1 MRCGWA
7 ICGPSLSVQVR
18 SDLAFGLGQG
28 ALVGLTLLMAVY
40 GPRSGQPAAL
50 IPLGAQELNRAFAF
64 AEAERAPLMQVDTN
78 TGRLII
84 IAPSSGSLLRAVM
97 NGFLPISAGP
107 VGCADIENR
116 SQA

>member
-1 MRCGWA
+1 MQARA
-7 ICGPSLSVQVR
+7 
-18 SDLAFGLGQG
+18 DLAFGLGQG
-28 ALVGLTLLMAVY
+28 ALVGLVLLAAVF

-64 AEAERAPLMQVDTN
+64 AEAERAPLMQVDAN

-84 IAPSSGSLLRAVM
+84 IAPSTAGLLRAVM
-97 NGFLPISAGP
+97 HGFLPISAGP
-107 VGCADIENR
+107 AGCADIENR